1 MDQEEDDLALAT
13 PVLRDIARQMGA
25 ARLAA
30 AWRPTPAEWAAEARR
45 DGRLVLRLVR
55 RWRAPPPLA
64 KAALDMVSHLARHGI
79 MDMWED
85 GPSLS
90 LLLVH

>member
-1 MDQEEDDLALAT
+1 
-13 PVLRDIARQMGA
+13 
-25 ARLAA
+25 
-30 AWRPTPAEWAAEARR
+30 
-45 DGRLVLRLVR
+45 VR